1 MDYINN
7 SLSILVC
14 DDDPGDIKILKS
26 HLKQVLTQEFSVL
39 QATTAEE
46 IESIIKENRNKI
58 NLIFMDYQMPGKS
71 GIEWLKEIR
80 EINFAPVIM
89 LTGRGDEKLAVE
101 AMKNGAADY
110 IPKDHLDQ
118 YELTRAVANALE
130 KWEVE
135 NERDALLGIAAHELR
150 NPLTTIQG
158 YTQMLQMYDAINP
171 ENGKEM
177 LSIIGERTRHM
188 LDVINRLLN
197 INSIDKGTLIINKGK
212 NDIVSFLKNEINNF
226 EMTAKSKNIKINF
239 KTTIINLSVCFDK
252 ERFNEVTSNLL
263 DNAIKYSKSN
273 TNITVY
279 LKKEDNFVLIEIS
292 DEGPGIKEEEMKF
305 LFNLFSNVKISTQPT
320 AGEQSTGLGL
330 AICKK
335 IVSLHDGKI
344 NVASEQG
351 KGTTFSVF
359 LPIGDDCFIENE
371 IVDKSKF
378 TLSKK
383 LPANV
388 PDNDKHKLAQQ
399 EEDYL
404 IKDETIIGIDEKVIL
419 VIEDNKDLL
428 DYMER
433 CLDQY
438 YRIIKAENM
447 EIGLQKAFSIIP
459 DLVISDIM
467 MPGKSGYEGCE
478 MLKSDEKTSHIPV
491 ILLTARAEMA
501 DKIKGL
507 DIGADDYITKPFN
520 TEELL
525 ARAKNL
531 IESRERLR
539 KGLKEKV
546 IIKPSEIT
554 TNSVDENFL
563 NKIMGLIEKNMQN
576 YLFTVDDLSRE
587 MYLSQSQLYRKL
599 LALTSQS
606 PSQFILSVR

>member
-1 MDYINN
+1 M
-7 SLSILVC
+7 
-14 DDDPGDIKILKS
+14 
-26 HLKQVLTQEFSVL
+26 
-39 QATTAEE
+39 
-46 IESIIKENRNKI
+46 
-58 NLIFMDYQMPGKS
+58 
-71 GIEWLKEIR
+71 
-80 EINFAPVIM
+80 
-89 LTGRGDEKLAVE
+89 
-101 AMKNGAADY
+101 
-110 IPKDHLDQ
+110 
-118 YELTRAVANALE
+118 
-130 KWEVE
+130 E

-263 DNAIKYSKSN
+263 DNAIKYSEPN

-279 LKKEDNFVLIEIS
+279 LKREDNFVLIEIS

-335 IVSLHDGKI
+335 IVSLHNGKI
-344 NVASEQG
+344 NVVSEHG

-404 IKDETIIGIDEKVIL
+404 IKDETIIG
-419 VIEDNKDLL
+419 
-428 DYMER
+428 
-433 CLDQY
+433 
-438 YRIIKAENM
+438 
-447 EIGLQKAFSIIP
+447 
-459 DLVISDIM
+459 
-467 MPGKSGYEGCE
+467 
-478 MLKSDEKTSHIPV
+478 
-491 ILLTARAEMA
+491 
-501 DKIKGL
+501 
-507 DIGADDYITKPFN
+507 
-520 TEELL
+520 
-525 ARAKNL
+525 
-531 IESRERLR
+531 
-539 KGLKEKV
+539 
-546 IIKPSEIT
+546 
-554 TNSVDENFL
+554 
-563 NKIMGLIEKNMQN
+563 
-576 YLFTVDDLSRE
+576 
-587 MYLSQSQLYRKL
+587 
-599 LALTSQS
+599 
-606 PSQFILSVR
+606 